1 MSGKWRKFPYYKV
14 QVYDGSLRIWR
25 DERRAF
31 GTVEAAR
38 DYAEKRISSQAA
50 RIMIV
55 VGRRD
60 RQVHSYLNDSDQSLS
75 SQLRS
80 P

>member
-14 QVYDGSLRIWR
+14 QLYDGSLRIWR

-38 DYAEKRISSQAA
+38 DYAEKRTSPQAA
-50 RIMIV
+50 RIMMV

-60 RQVHSYLNDSDQSLS
+60 RHVHSYLNVSDQSLS
-75 SQLRS
+75 RDT
-80 P
+80 